1 MGAVADDDI
10 HVLRRKLAARRDDC
24 WARLEDAVS
33 ELQALHSV
41 AADEIVARVRA
52 TIEGEREPVDP
63 RPSRL
68 EPLDP

>member
-1 MGAVADDDI
+1 VADDDI

-33 ELQALHSV
+33 ELRALHSV

-52 TIEGEREPVDP
+52 TIEGERELEDP
-63 RPSRL
+63 QLSRL
-68 EPLDP
+68 EPRDP